1 MNSWNLNFHF
11 FLSFTLNGNS
21 DKVVRVRNFPAYKKA
36 LCFPTI
42 LKFIIFDSKGGRQE
56 GEFEM
61 VRERMFENLLM
72 IIQSQPAPKLQM
84 NEITML
90 SYISQ
95 KRMILYILV
104 KGS

>member
-1 MNSWNLNFHF
+1 M
-11 FLSFTLNGNS
+11 NGNS
-21 DKVVRVRNFPAYKKA
+21 DKVVRVGNFPAYKKA
-36 LCFPTI
+36 LCFPTV
-42 LKFIIFDSKGGRQE
+42 LKFVIFDSKVGRKE
-56 GEFEM
+56 KEFEM